1 MAGKVVL
8 TIAGSDSGGGAGIQA
23 DMEVFLSL
31 ELSGT
36 TAITCVTAQNPS
48 EVTGVEPISPD
59 MVSLQIKTVC
69 RHFPIA
75 AAKTGMLYSAE
86 IIRAVA
92 KAVRKYEISTL
103 VVDPVM
109 VATSGARLLKD
120 DAISALCT
128 ELLPY
133 STVITPN
140 IAEAEVLCGHDICST
155 EEMRSAANE
164 IAERFDT
171 ACVIKG
177 GHLAIS
183 DTNAEESMDILSSE
197 GNISMFTLPKIE
209 GVDLHG
215 SGCRFSAAITGH
227 LARGVKLA
235 EATGLA
241 KEYVHSALTQQRR

>member
-1 MAGKVVL
+1 L

-36 TAITCVTAQNPS
+36 TAITCITAQSPA
-48 EVTGVEPISPD
+48 EVTGIEPVSPE

-69 RHFPIA
+69 RHFPIV

-86 IIRAVA
+86 IIRSVA
-92 KAVRKYEISTL
+92 GTVRECEIPTL

-128 ELLPY
+128 ELLPQAA
-133 STVITPN
+133 VITPN
-140 IAEAEVLCGHDICST
+140 IAEAEVLCGHYIHST
-155 EEMRSAANE
+155 EEMKSAANE
-164 IAERFDT
+164 IAEKFDT
-171 ACVIKG
+171 ACIIKG
-177 GHLAIS
+177 GHLAVS
-183 DTNAEESMDILSSE
+183 DTNAEESTDILSSE
-197 GNISMFTLPKIE
+197 GNISIFTLPKVK

-215 SGCRFSAAITGH
+215 SGCRFSAAIAGF
-227 LARGVKLA
+227 LASGVKLP
-235 EATGLA
+235 EAIGLA
-241 KEYVHSALTQQRR
+241 KEYVHSALRQQLQ